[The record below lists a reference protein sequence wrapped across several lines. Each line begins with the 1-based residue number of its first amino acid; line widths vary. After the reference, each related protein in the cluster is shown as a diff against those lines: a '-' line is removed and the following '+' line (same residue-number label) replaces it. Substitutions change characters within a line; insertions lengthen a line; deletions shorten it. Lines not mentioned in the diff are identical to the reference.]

1 MLREIIGYQK
11 WYQRLFLLI
20 TQESGV
26 DCLSS
31 YGIALLE
38 LAKKESEEARKKN
51 TEGQVFSTHF

>member
-1 MLREIIGYQK
+1 MR
-11 WYQRLFLLI
+11 

-38 LAKKESEEARKKN
+38 LAKKETEESRKKN